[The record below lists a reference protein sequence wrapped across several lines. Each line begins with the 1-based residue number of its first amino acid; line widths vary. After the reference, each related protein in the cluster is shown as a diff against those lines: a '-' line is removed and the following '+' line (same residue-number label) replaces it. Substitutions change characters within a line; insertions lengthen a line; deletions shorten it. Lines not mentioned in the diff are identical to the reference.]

1 MILEVLV
8 PIILGI
14 CGNSFVSVTL
24 RVLVVL
30 ILL

>member
-1 MILEVLV
+1 MLEILV

-14 CGNSFVSVTL
+14 CGSSFAAVSL
-24 RVLVVL
+24 RVLVIL